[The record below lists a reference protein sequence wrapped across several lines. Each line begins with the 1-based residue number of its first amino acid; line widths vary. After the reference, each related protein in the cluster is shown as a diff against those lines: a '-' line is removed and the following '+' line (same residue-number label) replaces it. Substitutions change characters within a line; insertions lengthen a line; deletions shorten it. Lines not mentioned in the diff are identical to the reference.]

1 MYPED
6 GNEKSGGRIVD
17 SFTLMP
23 SWIRQII
30 KINGEAIVEA
40 DYSCLH
46 PNIAIALYGGKKEYL
61 THNDLAFVMSTDISV
76 IKVEHL
82 SFFNKKVW
90 QMKESPLY
98 DYYKKNEPYMLESV
112 KAEKYSSEFNH
123 NITSRRLFAKEVEI
137 MTEVVEELNKEFIYV
152 GYVYDALIC
161 HPSDANRVKEIMDSI
176 IFKQGVKTTAK
187 LSIDKKNTLIKVKL
201 KESNSDLDNIKSA
214 SSNVEDN
221 KKYIKVDAKLINFDD
236 RIRSMVL
243 EKINNGDEIVFED
256 AVIEFNDKQTL
267 NDKVFRIYDKINP
280 QLIYVLES
288 HILNPLIY

>member
-1 MYPED
+1 
-6 GNEKSGGRIVD
+6 
-17 SFTLMP
+17 
-23 SWIRQII
+23 
-30 KINGEAIVEA
+30 
-40 DYSCLH
+40 
-46 PNIAIALYGGKKEYL
+46 
-61 THNDLAFVMSTDISV
+61 
-76 IKVEHL
+76 
-82 SFFNKKVW
+82 
-90 QMKESPLY
+90 
-98 DYYKKNEPYMLESV
+98 
-112 KAEKYSSEFNH
+112 
-123 NITSRRLFAKEVEI
+123 
-137 MTEVVEELNKEFIYV
+137 LNKEFIYV

>member
-1 MYPED
+1 
-6 GNEKSGGRIVD
+6 
-17 SFTLMP
+17 
-23 SWIRQII
+23 
-30 KINGEAIVEA
+30 
-40 DYSCLH
+40 
-46 PNIAIALYGGKKEYL
+46 
-61 THNDLAFVMSTDISV
+61 
-76 IKVEHL
+76 
-82 SFFNKKVW
+82 
-90 QMKESPLY
+90 
-98 DYYKKNEPYMLESV
+98 
-112 KAEKYSSEFNH
+112 
-123 NITSRRLFAKEVEI
+123 
-137 MTEVVEELNKEFIYV
+137 
-152 GYVYDALIC
+152 
-161 HPSDANRVKEIMDSI
+161 MDSI